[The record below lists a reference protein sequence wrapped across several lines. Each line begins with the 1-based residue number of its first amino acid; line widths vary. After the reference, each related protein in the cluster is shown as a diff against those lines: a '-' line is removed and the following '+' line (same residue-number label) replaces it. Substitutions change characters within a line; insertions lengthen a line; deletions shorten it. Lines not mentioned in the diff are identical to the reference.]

1 MNCQCIFFLFQ
12 NHQYFP
18 GKMVDEE
25 MPAAASPVSST
36 EEAVTLSPKRK
47 LVESPVL
54 DSSGKFAKAAAAPP
68 PLNSL
73 ADLTKLKTLA
83 DFGYAFNDKEC

>member
-1 MNCQCIFFLFQ
+1 
-12 NHQYFP
+12 
-18 GKMVDEE
+18 MVDEE

-54 DSSGKFAKAAAAPP
+54 DSSGKFAKATPP
-68 PLNSL
+68 SLNSV